1 MLTAM
6 ALLVDGL
13 VKRFGPVVA
22 LDGMDFRAEPGEIFG
37 FLGANGSG
45 KTTTI
50 RIVLDLLR
58 PDAGS
63 TSWQGIP
70 TAELPR
76 RTWGYLPEE
85 RGLYGRMA
93 VLDQLVFFAGLY
105 GVERVDAQR
114 IAREWLERLR
124 IPDAA
129 SRRTDE
135 LSKGNQQKVQF
146 IAAIVHDPDV
156 LIMDEPFVG
165 LDPVNTSILRAAFLE
180 LRERGKTL
188 IFSTHQMETVEALCE
203 SIVIVDRGR
212 VVIGGPV
219 REVRRSSG
227 RQVVRIALDGEGR
240 ADGPD
245 RLGWLSSFPG
255 VRLSRPGADYAEL
268 TVPRDL
274 DPEAILR
281 AALERGERV
290 TRFEIADP
298 SLEEI
303 FIELVGRPVSEDAEL
318 APAAG
323 ATLAPGAGPR
333 SRPPGAHTPPTPPG
347 PPG

>member
-1 MLTAM
+1 M

-22 LDGMDFRAEPGEIFG
+22 LDGMAFRVESGQIFG

-63 TSWQGIP
+63 TSWRGVP
-70 TAELPR
+70 TADLPR

-105 GVERVDAQR
+105 GMERADARR
-114 IAREWLERLR
+114 IAQEWLERLR
-124 IPDAA
+124 IPDVAP
-129 SRRTDE
+129 RRTDE

-156 LIMDEPFVG
+156 LIMDEPFIG

-203 SIVIVDRGR
+203 SIVIVDCGR
-212 VVIGGPV
+212 VVTGGPV

-245 RLGWLSSFPG
+245 RLGWLGSFPG
-255 VRLSRPGADYAEL
+255 VRVSRPGADYAEL

-303 FIELVGRPVSEDAEL
+303 FIERVGRPASEDTDL

-323 ATLAPGAGPR
+323 AA
-333 SRPPGAHTPPTPPG
+333 PTPPSLPT
-347 PPG
+347 PPLPASPSPRR